1 MNFAAEPA
9 HHNPDP
15 PMADQ
20 TESNA
25 TMQLPFDLPEEIEM
39 LRDSVRKFVDR
50 EMIPIERETRSG
62 HRLKPEMEA
71 HLREKASVLGLALY
85 DVPVEYGGLGLG
97 LLAKTVV
104 WAELARSIALP
115 PRGSDIFGPS
125 VSPIL
130 YQLNEEQKQRY
141 LLPTIRGELKW
152 CFAQTEPD
160 AGGDPGGMRT
170 TAVRQGDHYVING
183 SKRFITHA
191 EDADFVQLVAATDRA
206 KGSRGGISAFIVD
219 MKTPG
224 ITLLRQQELVIEDRP
239 WEITFDDVRVPVESR
254 IGAEGDGFKH
264 AQDWINVGRLR
275 HGARG
280 IGVIERCLELGTSYA
295 KQRKTFGQPLADR
308 QAVQW
313 MLVDSYME
321 LHQLRLMV
329 FDAATKYDAG
339 RDIRTEAYMA
349 KIFGDTQSFHAADRC
364 MEIHG
369 GMGLAKEL
377 PIEELW
383 RTQRSMM
390 ITEGP
395 IEILKMT
402 LARHV
407 LRRYG

>member
-1 MNFAAEPA
+1 
-9 HHNPDP
+9 
-15 PMADQ
+15 MADQ
-20 TESNA
+20 TESTA
-25 TMQLPFDLPEEIEM
+25 VMQTAFDLPDEIAM

-50 EMIPIERETRSG
+50 EMIPIERETRIG
-62 HRLKPEMEA
+62 HKLKPEMET
-71 HLREKASVLGLALY
+71 HLREKARALGLAMY

-97 LLAKTVV
+97 LLAKAIV

-115 PRGSDIFGPS
+115 PRGSDIFGPA

-130 YQLNEEQKQRY
+130 YQLNDEQKQRY
-141 LLPTIRGELKW
+141 LLPTIKGELKW

-170 TAVRQGDHYVING
+170 TAVREGDHYVING
-183 SKRFITHA
+183 NKRFITHA
-191 EDADFVQLVAATDRA
+191 DDADFVQLIAATDRA
-206 KGSRGGISAFIVD
+206 KGSHGGISAFIVD
-219 MKTPG
+219 IKAPG
-224 ITLLRQQELVIEDRP
+224 ITLLRQQELVIDDRP
-239 WEITFDDVRVPVESR
+239 WEIAFDDVRVPVENR
-254 IGAEGDGFKH
+254 IGEEGDGFKH
-264 AQDWINVGRLR
+264 AQDWLNVGRVR

-280 IGVIERCLELGTSYA
+280 IGVIERCLELGASYA

-329 FDAATKYDAG
+329 YDAATKYDAG